1 MVDGANRW
9 SYISGIHSIGRFAVA
24 STRQINDTLEDGEN
38 NPPINGQLTGGK
50 IKRNTKAPDSTPSA
64 ADGSDSDGHDK
75 NVALQIEADETNA
88 QVGEVGDTGNLG
100 VEMDLMIGQMT
111 LRSKHLQAL
120 EVAIANHPDVKLIFG
135 DSTMQAS
142 I

>member
-1 MVDGANRW
+1 MVQIVGH
-9 SYISGIHSIGRFAVA
+9 SYISGVHSIGRFAVA

-75 NVALQIEADETNA
+75 NV
-88 QVGEVGDTGNLG
+88 
-100 VEMDLMIGQMT
+100 EMPIG
-111 LRSKHLQAL
+111 
-120 EVAIANHPDVKLIFG
+120 
-135 DSTMQAS
+135 
-142 I
+142 